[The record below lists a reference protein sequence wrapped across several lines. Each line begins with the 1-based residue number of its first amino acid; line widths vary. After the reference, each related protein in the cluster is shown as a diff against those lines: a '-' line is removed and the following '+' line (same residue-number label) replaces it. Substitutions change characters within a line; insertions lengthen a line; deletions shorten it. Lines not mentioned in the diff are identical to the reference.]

1 MYRFDRKGRN
11 MISCVLFDLDN
22 TLLLKKP
29 SLPEKVWEVVS
40 CVHPEVPMEA
50 VERAYAASELWQGRQ
65 IQKENETGVRASDEE
80 FLAGMLSAYRQFLPL
95 DKGLTDRLLPVF
107 YGKYPMEYQAMSHAK
122 ETLEHLKEKGY
133 FLGIVSNNRPQVRE
147 TLSALKLTGYFDSII
162 ISEEVELYKP
172 DPRILELACHSIG
185 IPCENSIYVGDHPFD
200 VLCAHQA
207 HMPAVW
213 FPPNPFFEVPEEAG
227 KPEYVIH
234 SLEELC
240 SVF

>member
-1 MYRFDRKGRN
+1 

-80 FLAGMLSAYRQFLPL
+80 YFAGVLSTYRRFLPL
-95 DKGLTDRLLPVF
+95 DDSLSGQLFSVF
-107 YGKYPMEYQAMSHAK
+107 SRNYAMEYQLMPHVK
-122 ETLEHLKEKGY
+122 ETLDDLKRKGLR
-133 FLGIVSNNRPQVRE
+133 LGIVSNNRPQVKQ
-147 TLSALKLTGYFDSII
+147 TLLDFGLTPYFESIV
-162 ISEEVELYKP
+162 ISEEVGLYKP
-172 DPRILELACHSIG
+172 DPKILELACRELG
-185 IPCENSIYVGDHPFD
+185 VPCENSIYVGDHPFD

-213 FPPNPFFEVPEEAG
+213 FPPNPFFEMPEKAG
-227 KPEYVIH
+227 EPEYEIH

>member
-1 MYRFDRKGRN
+1 

-29 SLPEKVWEVVS
+29 SLTEKIWELVRS
-40 CVHPEVPMEA
+40 NHPEIVMEA

-80 FLAGMLSAYRQFLPL
+80 YFAGVLSVYRQFLPL
-95 DKGLTDRLLPVF
+95 NGEEADRLFSVLS
-107 YGKYPMEYQAMSHAK
+107 GKYPMEYQSMPYAEK
-122 ETLEHLKEKGY
+122 VLGQLKEKGY

-147 TLSALKLTGYFDSII
+147 ILEHLGLIGYFDSIV
-162 ISEEVELYKP
+162 ISEEVNLYKP
-172 DPRILELACHSIG
+172 DPKILELACRELG
-185 IPCENSIYVGDHPFD
+185 VPCENSIYVGDHPFD

-213 FPPNPFFEVPEEAG
+213 FPPNPFFELPEEITS
-227 KPEYVIH
+227 PEYVIH
-234 SLEELC
+234 GLEELR
-240 SVF
+240 SIFS

>member
-1 MYRFDRKGRN
+1 

-80 FLAGMLSAYRQFLPL
+80 YFTGMLSTYRLFLPL
-95 DKGLTDRLLPVF
+95 DDSLSGQLFSVF
-107 YGKYPMEYQAMSHAK
+107 SQNYAMEYQLMPHVK
-122 ETLEHLKEKGY
+122 ETLDYLKRKGLR
-133 FLGIVSNNRPQVRE
+133 LGIVSNNRPQVKQ
-147 TLSALKLTGYFDSII
+147 TLLDFGLTPYFESIV
-162 ISEEVELYKP
+162 ISEEVGLYKP
-172 DPRILELACHSIG
+172 DPKILELACRELG
-185 IPCENSIYVGDHPFD
+185 VPCENSIYVGDHPFD

-213 FPPNPFFEVPEEAG
+213 FPPNPFFEMLEEAG
-227 KPEYVIH
+227 EPEYEIH